1 MKQASLAYLY
11 EREKIASTVYGNLVA
26 IPLPV
31 TPQTDETFLTVC
43 TLTNVMAWKDKPAQY
58 ICLLNIKRNS
68 QEDLQPIYDLLGA
81 IVNSE
86 TIVQQ
91 LLKVDDCT
99 SFIKVLNDFN
109 NKSFVQTLPF
119 SSGRSHGSKLKM
131 LYLKNNAIICY
142 AMSRELSTK

>member
-1 MKQASLAYLY
+1 MFVKYKKKQSG
-11 EREKIASTVYGNLVA
+11 S
-26 IPLPV
+26 
-31 TPQTDETFLTVC
+31 
-43 TLTNVMAWKDKPAQY
+43 
-58 ICLLNIKRNS
+58 
-68 QEDLQPIYDLLGA
+68 LQPMYDLLGA

-91 LLKVDDCT
+91 LLKVDDYT

-109 NKSFVQTLPF
+109 NKSFVQTLAF